1 MNKIRE
7 LSQDTIEKIAAGE
20 VIERPE
26 SVIKEAVENSIDAKS
41 TSILIDIKSGGKDYI
56 RVTDNGIGISY
67 DDLDYAFKKHCTSK
81 ILSFDE
87 IYNLNSCG
95 FRGEA
100 LNSIASVSK
109 ASLVSKVQGEE
120 AYRIQYEYG
129 NFINKTNAVANLGTS
144 LIVEDLFGNMPV
156 RRRLLASDRT
166 EENRIRSLIERFA
179 IGYPQVAFKLVSNSR
194 VLLNTSGSN
203 DLKQAIFEVFGKNV
217 VKDIIEVKSDRI
229 NGYISNSN
237 LYSNNTSNQMIF
249 INNRIVYNEEL
260 SKAVESQYFG
270 KIPNTKHPLFFLFI
284 DVDKNEVDVNIHP
297 SKKYVKITF
306 NEDLISEIKST
317 ISNSLDESNKFSF
330 FNNQDDDSI
339 EFRIYEKDNL
349 DTSKVKEDE
358 IYIDIP
364 TEEKVIRPFDLE
376 NKEAPGVPYI
386 QNELN
391 ISVPNIIVHENESN
405 YEPDSIIDLN
415 NIFPDKQVG
424 SFNKVIGVIIKK
436 YLLIENRPN
445 NLIIL
450 MDLQH
455 ALSRNFYDL
464 YTKDISE
471 KNVPIQGFLEPII
484 YKFDYSDAEF
494 INNNLDLMLDLGFD
508 LTAMGKDSFLLRGIP
523 SYLTDYF
530 KEDDL
535 IDIVNDISKD
545 KNLVLPNLINR
556 VSLIAANADPFFN
569 DITGKNILDK
579 LLLSNEPYTSP
590 SGQPIFKILL
600 AEEFVRRFYY
610 E

>member
-26 SVIKEAVENSIDAKS
+26 SVIKEAVENSIDAES

-67 DDLDYAFKKHCTSK
+67 DDLDSAFKKHCTSK
-81 ILSFDE
+81 IVSFDE

-109 ASLVSKVQGEE
+109 ASLISKIEGED
-120 AYRIQYEYG
+120 AYRIDYEYG
-129 NFINKTNAVANLGTS
+129 NFLKKVNAVANQGTS

-156 RRRLLASDRT
+156 RKRLLASDRT

-179 IGYPQVAFKLVSNSR
+179 IGYPKIAFKLVSNSR
-194 VLLNTSGSN
+194 VLINTSGSN

-217 VKDIIEVKSDRI
+217 VKDIIEIKSSRMK
-229 NGYISNSN
+229 GYISNSN

-260 SKAVESQYFG
+260 AKAVETQYFS
-270 KIPNTKHPLFFLFI
+270 KIPNTKHPIFFLFI

-306 NEDLISEIKST
+306 NEELVGDIKTT
-317 ISNSLDESNKFSF
+317 ISNSLEESNKFSF
-330 FNNQDDDSI
+330 YNNNDDDSI
-339 EFRIYEKDNL
+339 EFRIYEKDDCDN
-349 DTSKVKEDE
+349 DSVRDE
-358 IYIDIP
+358 EISLEIP
-364 TEEKVIRPFDLE
+364 MDKNIVLSPVLE
-376 NKEAPGVPYI
+376 MDENSSIPYI

-391 ISVPNIIVHENESN
+391 ISVPNIIVHEKDIN
-405 YEPDSIIDLN
+405 YEPDKLIDLN
-415 NIFPDKQVG
+415 NIFPDKKVG
-424 SFNKVIGVIIKK
+424 SFNKLVGVIIKK

-445 NLIIL
+445 GLLIL
-450 MDLQH
+450 MDLHQ
-455 ALSRNFYDL
+455 ALARNFFDL
-464 YTKDISE
+464 YIKDINA
-471 KNVPIQGFLEPII
+471 KTVPIQGFLEPIV
-484 YKFDYSDAEF
+484 YKFDYNDAEF
-494 INNNLDLMLDLGFD
+494 ISNNLDLMLELGFD
-508 LTAMGKDSFLLRGIP
+508 LTAMAKDSFLLRGIP

-530 KEDDL
+530 KEEDL
-535 IDIVNDISKD
+535 IDIVKNVSKD
-545 KNLVLPNLINR
+545 KKLVLPNLINR

-569 DITGKNILDK
+569 DMTAKNILDK
-579 LLLSNEPYTSP
+579 LLESNEPYTSP
-590 SGQPIFKILL
+590 SGQAIFKILP

>member
-26 SVIKEAVENSIDAKS
+26 SVIKEAVENSIDAES

-67 DDLDYAFKKHCTSK
+67 DDLDSAFKKHCTSK
-81 ILSFDE
+81 IVSFDE

-109 ASLVSKVQGEE
+109 ASLISKIEGED
-120 AYRIQYEYG
+120 AYRIDYEYG
-129 NFINKTNAVANLGTS
+129 NFLKKVNAVANQGTS

-156 RRRLLASDRT
+156 RKRLLASDRT

-179 IGYPQVAFKLVSNSR
+179 IGYPKIAFKLVSNSR
-194 VLLNTSGSN
+194 VLINTSGSN

-217 VKDIIEVKSDRI
+217 VKDIIEIKSSRMK
-229 NGYISNSN
+229 GYISNSN

-260 SKAVESQYFG
+260 AKAVETQYFS
-270 KIPNTKHPLFFLFI
+270 KIPNTKHPIFFLFI

-306 NEDLISEIKST
+306 NEELVGDIKTT
-317 ISNSLDESNKFSF
+317 ISNSLEESNKFSF
-330 FNNQDDDSI
+330 YNNNDDDSI
-339 EFRIYEKDNL
+339 EFRIYEKDDCDN
-349 DTSKVKEDE
+349 DSVRDE
-358 IYIDIP
+358 EISLEIP
-364 TEEKVIRPFDLE
+364 MDKNIVLSPVLE
-376 NKEAPGVPYI
+376 MDENSSIPYI

-391 ISVPNIIVHENESN
+391 ISVPNIIVHEKDIN
-405 YEPDSIIDLN
+405 YEPDKLIDLN
-415 NIFPDKQVG
+415 NIFPDKKVG
-424 SFNKVIGVIIKK
+424 SFNKLVGVIVKK

-445 NLIIL
+445 GLLIL
-450 MDLQH
+450 MDLQQ
-455 ALSRNFYDL
+455 ALARNFFDL
-464 YTKDISE
+464 YTKDINA
-471 KNVPIQGFLEPII
+471 KTVPIQGFLEPII
-484 YKFDYSDAEF
+484 YKFDYNDAEF
-494 INNNLDLMLDLGFD
+494 ISNNLDLMLELGFD
-508 LTAMGKDSFLLRGIP
+508 LTAMAKDSFLLRGIP

-530 KEDDL
+530 KEEDL
-535 IDIVNDISKD
+535 IDIIKNVSKD
-545 KNLVLPNLINR
+545 KKLVLPNLINR

-569 DITGKNILDK
+569 DMTAKNILDK
-579 LLLSNEPYTSP
+579 LLESNEPYTSP
-590 SGQPIFKILL
+590 SGKSIFKILP